1 MRIVPRRKQ
10 GQALIEGAITI
21 SLFVI
26 LALGV
31 VEFGRAFFVANY
43 IAHAARD
50 GARMASVLTYPNYRD
65 CCQRITSPGFLP
77 VQNQVTQELQA
88 AGVTGMTINFIQS
101 CATGASPP
109 PDCSAT
115 SNCDPGT
122 SPSCTATPAGNIPY
136 VTVCV
141 SGNFN
146 YMFNLPFVGTGF
158 TVVRSATFRDEER

>member
-31 VEFGRAFFVANY
+31 VEFGRAFFVGNY

-50 GARMASVLTYPNYRD
+50 GARMAYILTYPNYRD
-65 CCQRITSPGFLP
+65 SCQRITDFST
-77 VQNQVTQELQA
+77 VRNQVTQELQA
-88 AGVTGMTINFIQS
+88 AGVTGMTIDFIQS
-101 CATGASPP
+101 CATGTSTPP
-109 PDCSAT
+109 ACSGT
-115 SNCDPGT
+115 PNCDPGT
-122 SPSCTATPAGNIPY
+122 PPSSCIATPAGNIPY

-158 TVVRSATFRDEER
+158 TVTRSATFRDEER